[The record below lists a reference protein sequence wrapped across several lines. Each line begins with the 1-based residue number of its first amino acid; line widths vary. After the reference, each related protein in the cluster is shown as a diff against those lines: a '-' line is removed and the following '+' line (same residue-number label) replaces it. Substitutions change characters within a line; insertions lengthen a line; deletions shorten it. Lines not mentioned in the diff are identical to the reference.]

1 MKVMLA
7 NIEHLEAAAALFDQY
22 RVFYEQPSDL
32 GAARQFLSARFEAE
46 DSAIFLAREETD
58 SVGFM
63 QLYPSFSSVSM
74 RRTWILNDLFVRRW
88 RSLPRESHRKQGIA
102 KLLMNAAE
110 THARATG
117 TVRISLSTQINNAT
131 AQSLYESLGYRR
143 EQSFYHYT
151 LPLT

>member
-7 NIEHLEAAAALFDQY
+7 NIDHLEAAAVLLDQY

-32 GAARQFLSARFEAE
+32 AGARQFLSARFEAE

-58 SVGFM
+58 SVGFT

-74 RRTWILNDLFVRRW
+74 RRIWILNDLFVRK
-88 RSLPRESHRKQGIA
+88 SHRNQGIA
-102 KLLMNAAE
+102 RLLMSAAE
-110 THARATG
+110 NHARATDA
-117 TVRISLSTQINNAT
+117 VRISLSTQTTNAA

-151 LPLT
+151 LPLVQP